1 MSITPDLQFANDVI
15 RAGGSDVMK
24 CYQCA
29 TCSAVCELAPEDKPF
44 PRKEMIWAQW
54 GLRERLM
61 GDPDVWL
68 CHQCNDCTVH
78 CPRGAK
84 PADTLAAVRQ
94 LTIEHYSVPRAL
106 GRMVAKPGMWPVL
119 LVIPAV
125 IIAVILG
132 ALYAGGIIEL
142 DGHEVEYAKMF
153 PHAWLNTIFTLFV
166 LIAGGTLFVGLRRF
180 WKDMD
185 RLAPAG
191 GGAKQGF
198 VGATIA
204 VLLDFA
210 VHRRFGKCT
219 DDHYRKLAHL
229 GVVAG
234 FAGLL
239 LVTGVAIVYILAH
252 LPYPMAQTNP
262 FKILGNLS
270 AIAMFVGLLV
280 LIAKRFEKRETARGS
295 NYFDWSFLVLLMLVV
310 LTGVLTEVARLIGVA
325 AFAYP
330 VYYVHLVIIWS
341 LFVYAPYSKMAHLA
355 YRLTAL
361 VHARVNGREEA

>member
-1 MSITPDLQFANDVI
+1 MNTTPDLQFANDVI

-29 TCSAVCELAPEDKPF
+29 TCSAVCELAPVDKPF

-61 GDPDVWL
+61 GDPHVWL

-84 PADTLAAVRQ
+84 PADTMAAVRQ
-94 LTIEHYSVPRAL
+94 LTIEHYAVPRAL
-106 GRMVAKPGMWPVL
+106 GRMVNKPAMWPVL
-119 LVIPAV
+119 LLIPALV
-125 IIAVILG
+125 ITLILG
-132 ALYAGGIIEL
+132 LIHGGGIFEL
-142 DGHEVEYAKMF
+142 LGGHEVEYGHMF
-153 PHAWLNTIFTLFV
+153 PHAWLNGSFTLFFFV
-166 LIAGGTLFVGLRRF
+166 ACGALFVGLRRF
-180 WKDMD
+180 WADMD
-185 RLAPAG
+185 RLSTPAG
-191 GGAKQGF
+191 EKRPLIGSL
-198 VGATIA
+198 IA
-204 VLLDFA
+204 VLLEFVA
-210 VHRRFGKCT
+210 HSRFGKC
-219 DDHYRKLAHL
+219 DDDRYRKLAHL
-229 GVVAG
+229 GVVGG

-239 LVTGVAIVYILAH
+239 LVTVVAIVYILAH

-270 AIAMFVGLLV
+270 ALAMFGGLWI
-280 LIAKRFEKRETARGS
+280 LIAKRLEKRDTARGS
-295 NYFDWSFLVLLMLVV
+295 TYFDWSFLVLLMLVV
-310 LTGVLTEVARLIGVA
+310 LTGTLTEVARLVGVP

-330 VYYVHLVIIWS
+330 VYFVHLVIIWS

-361 VHARVNGREEA
+361 LHARVNGRDQA